1 MHDSDRPRTSR
12 PAEVV
17 AASRRSPETL
27 PDEIILLESVSVLR
41 SRLCGCKWRM
51 PIIRG
56 CHLLTQRSKKSKTSS
71 VRQAIITI
79 MKAEGV
85 VKVSTK
91 GQIVIPKDVRTQ
103 FGIVPGKKLLV
114 AVEGNEILIKKMEE
128 LSLGEL
134 SKKLTKEAR
143 KERMDVDALVDEAIR
158 WARK

>member
-1 MHDSDRPRTSR
+1 
-12 PAEVV
+12 
-17 AASRRSPETL
+17 
-27 PDEIILLESVSVLR
+27 
-41 SRLCGCKWRM
+41 
-51 PIIRG
+51 
-56 CHLLTQRSKKSKTSS
+56 
-71 VRQAIITI
+71 

-114 AVEGNEILIKKMEE
+114 AVEENEILIKKMEE

-134 SKKLTKEAR
+134 SKKLTKKAR

-158 WARK
+158 WARKWSLTRMCGCQSYSARPCLKRSFR